1 MILQP
6 AAALRLL
13 ACCLTILQEAY
24 TGPSL
29 PGTPNSARRCSEE
42 PRNWAPAGDPDRAS
56 RSPRPHAWP
65 IPALHKEPGS
75 KCLTTPTSP
84 CRQHKATLG
93 AIFTP
98 ASAMS
103 CSHPGQAPHG
113 SWATQ
118 TIPRWLRGQ
127 THRPITRYRSDQPDS
142 FTCEFEA
149 PFARLEYVSRD
160 RFDLSYDRHTGEWY
174 FQASSVTLPPMAG
187 RGRRKTLG
195 NRYISCTRI
204 RSGDS
209 PNSMSAAKQRAR
221 TSRGEA
227 GGSG

>member
-1 MILQP
+1 
-6 AAALRLL
+6 
-13 ACCLTILQEAY
+13 
-24 TGPSL
+24 
-29 PGTPNSARRCSEE
+29 
-42 PRNWAPAGDPDRAS
+42 
-56 RSPRPHAWP
+56 
-65 IPALHKEPGS
+65 
-75 KCLTTPTSP
+75 
-84 CRQHKATLG
+84 TLG

-127 THRPITRYRSDQPDS
+127 TITRYRSDQPDS

-160 RFDLSYDRHTGEWY
+160 RFDLSYHRHTGEWY
-174 FQASSVTLPPMAG
+174 FQASFATLPPTAG
-187 RGRRKTLG
+187 RGRRKTQG
-195 NRYISCTRI
+195 NRSISCTRI

-209 PNSMSAAKQRAR
+209 PNSMSVAQQLAQTSTRAR
-221 TSRGEA
+221 RGRRLSERPCDRM
-227 GGSG
+227 GGPVTRRPQTNGDTRHEGRHP